1 MTDRT
6 DDKELKIRK
15 ARQADIGELVVLE
28 DLCFDAY
35 YRGHRFTQTEF
46 RYYIRSNRAF
56 CLAATRD
63 SSVVGYIAGVVKRSK
78 SRLLATVDSIAVL
91 AEFRRRGL
99 GGRLLGSMIQE
110 VRSRGCERISLVVA
124 ERNETGIRFFV
135 EHGFRKLRSIRSY
148 YSDGIDGYLMV
159 SDMA

>member
-1 MTDRT
+1 MTHEQ
-6 DDKELKIRK
+6 DDKELKIRE
-15 ARQADIGELVVLE
+15 ARQADIAELVVLE
-28 DLCFDAY
+28 DLCFDSY

-63 SSVVGYIAGVVKRSK
+63 SSVVGYVAGVVKRST

-91 AEFRRRGL
+91 AEFRDKGL
-99 GGRLLGSMIQE
+99 GSRLLGSAIQE
-110 VRSRGCERISLVVA
+110 ARTRGCQRISLVVA

-135 EHGFRKLRSIRSY
+135 EHGFRKVRSIRSY
-148 YSDGIDGYLMV
+148 CCEGIDGLLMV
-159 SDMA
+159 SYTA